1 MAVNKTEVIITAVD
15 KTSSAVNAAT
25 ASLSKLGQVA
35 TGLAPQLAAA
45 FSGAAIS
52 AFVKSAVDA
61 ADEFNDLAQKT
72 GVSVKN
78 LAAFKLAA
86 EQSGTGMDTVAKGMR
101 GLASEMVN
109 NADAFKKLGI
119 DTRDTDKAMRQ
130 IADLFADLPDGVDKA
145 ALSSELFGKKIGSEL
160 IPLLNLGSQ
169 GLDKSAQAAERYGEV
184 MAAMAAPAD
193 QFNDTLAEIG
203 LNAAASGAELASAL
217 LPTLQ
222 VLADELL
229 DASKNS
235 YAFKTAGEGL
245 NQLLM
250 GLAATG
256 AAVATTFS
264 VVGKTIGAAAAQ
276 LVAVGSGNFSG
287 ALEIGSA
294 WQADIAKA
302 KTSFDDF
309 VLKLGQ
315 PVNVAAADG
324 IKATGK
330 ASDDAKKR
338 AAAFLSSL
346 KTGAAAAKKPV
357 DDLAQVLN
365 RLNAKDTGLAASYW
379 QDLQTLFAGY
389 QSGRLSVDAYRDA
402 VEKLTTQQKF
412 HTDAVTEAKKHEEAY
427 QREMEKSREAVTRSI
442 EAIEDRARAAEEE
455 NANYG
460 RTASEIESVTIARL
474 EEQRAIADG
483 FDSQAELVANL
494 DREISARQRLRSA
507 LQTNEV
513 LDAGKKA
520 AEESAKAW
528 EKFTDDIE
536 KSLTDSLYRAF
547 EAGDDFGEAF
557 AKSLQNTFKAMVLK
571 FAVQMTVNSAGSAV
585 SSMTGT
591 SGTDAGSA
599 LNTASNA
606 ASLFNVGTGVGASA
620 ASLAAANVAGAVGG
634 DAIGTLIAGN
644 AASWGVSSAGVGAGS
659 AALGAV
665 AAAAPYLAAAVAVYS
680 LLDGI
685 GAFGGKREYTGASNV
700 VGTFTGSGFQ
710 GDIGRPWTKDGG
722 WFGSDREG
730 VEYDAITGQLDGA
743 LDALAVAA
751 AAQFRALADVFD
763 DDTVGPAIERFSFTL
778 RRDVS
783 SGLESAWQG
792 IADDLYS
799 GLADAVFPSLAGLR
813 QSGEAMATTFTRV
826 VAETNAVSRVAELM
840 GKTLRGA
847 FGGNDLNTIL
857 MLSDSLVQMAGGMD
871 AFNAQFSAYYDA
883 YYDAEEKTG
892 QLRDDLTASFAA
904 MQLELPKSKDQFR
917 EIVES
922 LDLTTVSG
930 QQTFAVMMRIAPQF
944 ADLAAQIDATA
955 TAAAEAAA
963 RMAAERQTWQGKL
976 DLLTGSATERQQAL
990 QADLASTTDA
1000 VTQALMRQ
1008 VYAQEDLNAAAA
1020 GRQTWQGMLDLLTG
1034 SATERQQALQADLAS
1049 TTDAV
1054 TQALMRQ
1061 VYAQE
1066 DLNAAAE
1073 AAAQQA
1079 AAIAQQRG
1087 NLEVALLQAQGDTAA
1102 LRARELSALDE
1113 SNRALQEQI
1122 WALNDEAAAAQSA
1135 AQAAASIAS
1144 ERYGLQTQLLQAQ
1157 GDTAALRARE
1167 LSALDESNRA
1177 LQEQIWALNDAA
1189 EASRLAKAAAEEEAR
1204 AKAEA
1209 AAEAERIARAI
1220 AQERQGLE
1228 NRILQ
1233 LQGNTV
1239 ELRARELAALNPVNR
1254 ALQEQIWLLE
1264 DQAAAAQKA
1273 AAVES
1278 ERLGLQKQLWQAQG
1292 NTAALRAAEL
1302 AALDPANRALQK
1314 QIWLLQDQQAAAS
1327 EWASTWK
1334 GITDGL
1340 REQARQLRGD
1350 IAGQNDYARLQ
1361 AQFALDTAAA
1371 RAGDAGAAG
1380 RLSGLSADVLASY
1393 TGQAASSLDVARLSA
1408 SLATSLEAT
1417 AGVID
1422 AGAPRDATADE
1433 IRGLREEQRVQSAT
1447 MARLLTSMEKIYARW
1462 DRDGLPAERLEV

>member
-365 RLNAKDTGLAASYW
+365 RLNAKDTGLDAIYW

-1008 VYAQEDLNAAAA
+1008 VYAQEDLNAAA
-1020 GRQTWQGMLDLLTG
+1020 
-1034 SATERQQALQADLAS
+1034 
-1049 TTDAV
+1049 
-1054 TQALMRQ
+1054 
-1061 VYAQE
+1061 
-1066 DLNAAAE
+1066 E

-1292 NTAALRAAEL
+1292 NTAAWRAAEL
-1302 AALDPANRALQK
+1302 AALDPANRALQE

>member
-365 RLNAKDTGLAASYW
+365 RLNAKDTGLDAIYW

-1008 VYAQEDLNAAAA
+1008 VYAQEDLNAAA
-1020 GRQTWQGMLDLLTG
+1020 
-1034 SATERQQALQADLAS
+1034 
-1049 TTDAV
+1049 
-1054 TQALMRQ
+1054 
-1061 VYAQE
+1061 
-1066 DLNAAAE
+1066 E

-1302 AALDPANRALQK
+1302 AALDPANRALQE